1 MWVIYRCCYSEVCI
15 DLLFHRYTWAYIHK
29 NERFPINLV
38 VRIDTSELIPTVRLG
53 SWSAPAS
60 YHNNRVLC
68 CAISFIVRVFV
79 LQNTNNITVFHA
91 IVHRSSPLPL
101 WNIHVGSPIAGS
113 QIRPRWH
120 YDACL
125 SRLAPRP
132 HRLHTTN
139 GGVYEPFAVPVARY
153 YPITTV
159 QHPVTGGSSGAF
171 GSQKL
176 TGAPGAASSKRQ
188 PQSATNWIQHRVNTA
203 WMVTALMETIV
214 SDLVGRIWPRS

>member
-1 MWVIYRCCYSEVCI
+1 MHDGKDHSSLPSLCR
-15 DLLFHRYTWAYIHK
+15 LFA
-29 NERFPINLV
+29 P
-38 VRIDTSELIPTVRLG
+38 SLG
-53 SWSAPAS
+53 HQSM
-60 YHNNRVLC
+60 
-68 CAISFIVRVFV
+68 
-79 LQNTNNITVFHA
+79 
-91 IVHRSSPLPL
+91 
-101 WNIHVGSPIAGS
+101 
-113 QIRPRWH
+113 WH

-203 WMVTALMETIV
+203 
-214 SDLVGRIWPRS
+214 